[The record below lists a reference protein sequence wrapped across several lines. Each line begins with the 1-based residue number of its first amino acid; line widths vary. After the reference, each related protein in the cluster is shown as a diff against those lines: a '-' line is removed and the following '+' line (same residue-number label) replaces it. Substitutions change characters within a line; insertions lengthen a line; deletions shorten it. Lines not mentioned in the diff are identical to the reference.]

1 MLKRKN
7 YGKPVVKAETPKR
20 RRTTRQTSSKK
31 FVAAQSKSAVTGKGQ
46 VKGARR
52 KIVIKMLQRSLLWWI
67 GIICR
72 ETAMKKRGGGTSP

>member
-52 KIVIKMLQRSLLWWI
+52 KIVSKDVTGESSLVDWDNLP
-67 GIICR
+67 R
-72 ETAMKKRGGGTSP
+72 DSDEKRGGTSP